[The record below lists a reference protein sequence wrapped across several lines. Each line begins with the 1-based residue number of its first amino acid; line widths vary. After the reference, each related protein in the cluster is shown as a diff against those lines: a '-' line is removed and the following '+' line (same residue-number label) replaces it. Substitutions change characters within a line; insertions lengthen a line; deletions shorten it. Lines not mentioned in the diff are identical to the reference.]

1 MNKINDKEQIME
13 KNDLHKRES
22 IEFLIKNT
30 DMFLDTDYDKLASQI
45 EGHRYFLG
53 KNLQMPITWDE
64 AVYSYMSNLY
74 EPISQV
80 METWTTQMS
89 FPGKRKADLF
99 FEICDHLYYLS
110 VEKQSEVNA
119 YDAVLDYN
127 AQYGKT
133 IGRILA
139 KLLSIKGAA

>member
-1 MNKINDKEQIME
+1 MD
-13 KNDLHKRES
+13 KNDLHKKES

-30 DMFLDTDYDKLASQI
+30 DMFLDADYNKLASHI

-53 KNLQMPITWDE
+53 KNLNMPITWDE
-64 AVYSYMSNLY
+64 AVYSWMSNLY

-99 FEICDHLYYLS
+99 FEVCDHLYYLS
-110 VEKQSEVNA
+110 VEKQKEVNA

-139 KLLSIKGAA
+139 KLLSIKYAA

>member
-1 MNKINDKEQIME
+1 MDKIDVHMK
-13 KNDLHKRES
+13 ES
-22 IEFLIKNT
+22 IEFLIKNN
-30 DMFLDTDYDKLASQI
+30 DMFLDADYNKLASHI

-53 KNLQMPITWDE
+53 KNLNMPITWDE
-64 AVYSYMSNLY
+64 AVYSWMSNLY

-99 FEICDHLYYLS
+99 FEVCDHLYYLS
-110 VEKQSEVNA
+110 VEKQKEVNA

-139 KLLSIKGAA
+139 KLLSIKYAA

>member
-1 MNKINDKEQIME
+1 MQN
-13 KNDLHKRES
+13 NDLHKKES

-30 DMFLDTDYDKLASQI
+30 DMFLDSDYDKLAAQI

-53 KNLQMPITWDE
+53 KNLNMPITWDE
-64 AVYSYMSNLY
+64 AVYSWMSNLY

-99 FEICDHLYYLS
+99 FEVCDHLYYLS
-110 VEKQSEVNA
+110 VEKQTEVNA

-127 AQYGKT
+127 AQYGKA

-139 KLLSIKGAA
+139 KLLTIKGAA

>member
-1 MNKINDKEQIME
+1 MD
-13 KNDLHKRES
+13 KNDLHKKES

-30 DMFLDTDYDKLASQI
+30 DMFLDADYDKLAAHI

-53 KNLQMPITWDE
+53 KNLNMPITWDE
-64 AVYSYMSNLY
+64 AVYSWMSNLY

-89 FPGKRKADLF
+89 FPSKRKADLF
-99 FEICDHLYYLS
+99 FEVCDHLYYLS
-110 VEKQSEVNA
+110 VEKQKEVNA

-139 KLLSIKGAA
+139 KLLSIKYAA

>member
-1 MNKINDKEQIME
+1 MQN
-13 KNDLHKRES
+13 NDLHKKES

-30 DMFLDTDYDKLASQI
+30 DMFLDSDYDKLAAHI

-53 KNLQMPITWDE
+53 KNLNMPITWDE
-64 AVYSYMSNLY
+64 AVFSWMSNLY

-89 FPGKRKADLF
+89 FPGKRRADLF
-99 FEICDHLYYLS
+99 FEVCDHLYYLS
-110 VEKQSEVNA
+110 VEKQKEVNA

-127 AQYGKT
+127 AQYGKA

-139 KLLSIKGAA
+139 KLLTIKGAA

>member
-1 MNKINDKEQIME
+1 MQN
-13 KNDLHKRES
+13 NDLHKKES

-30 DMFLDTDYDKLASQI
+30 DMFLDSDYDKLAAQI

-53 KNLQMPITWDE
+53 KNLNMPITWDE
-64 AVYSYMSNLY
+64 AVYSWMSNLY

-99 FEICDHLYYLS
+99 FEVCDHLYYMS
-110 VEKQSEVNA
+110 VEKQTEVNA

-127 AQYGKT
+127 AQYGKA

-139 KLLSIKGAA
+139 KLLSVKGAA

>member
-1 MNKINDKEQIME
+1 MQN
-13 KNDLHKRES
+13 NDLHKKES

-30 DMFLDTDYDKLASQI
+30 DMFLDSDYDKLAAQI

-53 KNLQMPITWDE
+53 KNLNMPITWDE
-64 AVYSYMSNLY
+64 AVYSWMSNLY

-99 FEICDHLYYLS
+99 FEVCDHLYYLS
-110 VEKQSEVNA
+110 VEKQTEVNA

-127 AQYGKT
+127 AQYGKA

-139 KLLSIKGAA
+139 KLLSVKGAA

>member
-1 MNKINDKEQIME
+1 MD
-13 KNDLHKRES
+13 KNDLHKKEC

-30 DMFLDTDYDKLASQI
+30 DMFLDADYNKLASHI

-53 KNLQMPITWDE
+53 KNLNMPITWDE
-64 AVYSYMSNLY
+64 AVYSWMSNLY
-74 EPISQV
+74 DPISQV

-99 FEICDHLYYLS
+99 FEVCDHLYYLS
-110 VEKQSEVNA
+110 VEKQKEVNA

-139 KLLSIKGAA
+139 KLLSIKYAA

>member
-1 MNKINDKEQIME
+1 MD
-13 KNDLHKRES
+13 KNDLHKKES

-30 DMFLDTDYDKLASQI
+30 DMFLDADYDKLASHI

-53 KNLQMPITWDE
+53 KNLNMPITWDE
-64 AVYSYMSNLY
+64 AVYSWMSNLY

-99 FEICDHLYYLS
+99 FEVCDHLYYLS
-110 VEKQSEVNA
+110 VEKQKEVNA

-127 AQYGKT
+127 AQYGKA

-139 KLLSIKGAA
+139 KLLSIKYAA

>member
-1 MNKINDKEQIME
+1 MQN
-13 KNDLHKRES
+13 NDLHKKES

-30 DMFLDTDYDKLASQI
+30 DMFLDSDYDKLAAQI

-53 KNLQMPITWDE
+53 KNLNMPITWDD
-64 AVYSYMSNLY
+64 AVYSWMSNLY

-99 FEICDHLYYLS
+99 FEVCDHLYYMS
-110 VEKQSEVNA
+110 VEKQTEVNA

-127 AQYGKT
+127 AQYGKA

-139 KLLSIKGAA
+139 KLLTIKGAA

>member
-1 MNKINDKEQIME
+1 MQN
-13 KNDLHKRES
+13 NDLHKKES

-30 DMFLDTDYDKLASQI
+30 DMFLDSDYDKLASQI

-53 KNLQMPITWDE
+53 KNLNMPITWDE
-64 AVYSYMSNLY
+64 AVYSWMSNLY

-80 METWTTQMS
+80 METWTTQIS

-99 FEICDHLYYLS
+99 FEVCDHLYYLS
-110 VEKQSEVNA
+110 VEKQTEVNA

-127 AQYGKT
+127 AQYGKA

-139 KLLSIKGAA
+139 KLLSVKGAA

>member
-1 MNKINDKEQIME
+1 MD
-13 KNDLHKRES
+13 KNDLHKKES

-30 DMFLDTDYDKLASQI
+30 DMFLDADYNKLASHI

-53 KNLQMPITWDE
+53 KNLNMPITWDE
-64 AVYSYMSNLY
+64 AVYSWMSNLY

-99 FEICDHLYYLS
+99 FEVCDHLYYMS
-110 VEKQSEVNA
+110 VEKQTEVNA

-139 KLLSIKGAA
+139 KLLSIKYAA

>member
-1 MNKINDKEQIME
+1 MD
-13 KNDLHKRES
+13 KNDLHKKES

-30 DMFLDTDYDKLASQI
+30 DMFLDADYDKLAAHI

-53 KNLQMPITWDE
+53 KNLNMPITWDE
-64 AVYSYMSNLY
+64 AVYSWMSNLY

-99 FEICDHLYYLS
+99 FEVCDHLYYLS
-110 VEKQSEVNA
+110 VEKQKEVNA

-139 KLLSIKGAA
+139 KLLSIKYAA

>member
-1 MNKINDKEQIME
+1 MQN
-13 KNDLHKRES
+13 NDLHKKES

-30 DMFLDTDYDKLASQI
+30 DMFLDADYEKLASQI

-64 AVYSYMSNLY
+64 AVYSWMSNLY

-99 FEICDHLYYLS
+99 FEVCDHLYYLS
-110 VEKQSEVNA
+110 VAKQSEVNA

-133 IGRILA
+133 LGRILA
-139 KLLSIKGAA
+139 KLMSFNHAA

>member
-1 MNKINDKEQIME
+1 MQN
-13 KNDLHKRES
+13 NDLHKKES

-30 DMFLDTDYDKLASQI
+30 DMFLDSDYDKLAAHI

-53 KNLQMPITWDE
+53 KNLNMPITWDE
-64 AVYSYMSNLY
+64 AVYSWMSNLY

-99 FEICDHLYYLS
+99 FEVCDHLYYMS
-110 VEKQSEVNA
+110 VEKQTEVNA

-127 AQYGKT
+127 AQYGKA

-139 KLLSIKGAA
+139 KLLTIKGAA

>member
-1 MNKINDKEQIME
+1 MD
-13 KNDLHKRES
+13 KNDLHKKEC

-30 DMFLDTDYDKLASQI
+30 DMFLDADYNKLASHI

-53 KNLQMPITWDE
+53 KNLNMPITWDE
-64 AVYSYMSNLY
+64 AVYSWMSNLY

-99 FEICDHLYYLS
+99 FEVCDHLYYLS
-110 VEKQSEVNA
+110 VEKQKEVNA

-139 KLLSIKGAA
+139 KLLSIKYAA

>member
-1 MNKINDKEQIME
+1 MD
-13 KNDLHKRES
+13 KNDLHKKES

-30 DMFLDTDYDKLASQI
+30 DMFLDADYNKLASHI

-53 KNLQMPITWDE
+53 KNLNMPITWDE
-64 AVYSYMSNLY
+64 AVYSWMSNLY

-99 FEICDHLYYLS
+99 FEVCDHLYYLS
-110 VEKQSEVNA
+110 VDKQKEVNA

-139 KLLSIKGAA
+139 KLLSIKYAA

>member
-1 MNKINDKEQIME
+1 MQN
-13 KNDLHKRES
+13 NDLQKKES

-30 DMFLDTDYDKLASQI
+30 DMFLEADYEKLASHI

-64 AVYSYMSNLY
+64 AVYSWMSNLY

-80 METWTTQMS
+80 METLTTQMS

-99 FEICDHLYYLS
+99 FEMCDHLYYLS
-110 VEKQSEVNA
+110 VAKQSEVNS

-133 IGRILA
+133 LGRILA
-139 KLLSIKGAA
+139 KLLSFKRAA

>member
-1 MNKINDKEQIME
+1 MQN
-13 KNDLHKRES
+13 NDLHKKES

-30 DMFLDTDYDKLASQI
+30 DMFLDADYEKLASQI

-64 AVYSYMSNLY
+64 AVYSWMSNLY

-99 FEICDHLYYLS
+99 FEVCDHLYYLS
-110 VEKQSEVNA
+110 VAKQSEVNA

-133 IGRILA
+133 LGRILA
-139 KLLSIKGAA
+139 KLISFNHAA

>member
-1 MNKINDKEQIME
+1 MD
-13 KNDLHKRES
+13 KNDLHKKES

-30 DMFLDTDYDKLASQI
+30 DMFLDADYNKLASHI

-53 KNLQMPITWDE
+53 KNLNMPITWDE
-64 AVYSYMSNLY
+64 AVYSWMSNLY

-99 FEICDHLYYLS
+99 FEVCDHLYYLS
-110 VEKQSEVNA
+110 VEKQKEVNA

-127 AQYGKT
+127 AQYGKA

-139 KLLSIKGAA
+139 KLLSIKYAA

>member
-1 MNKINDKEQIME
+1 MD
-13 KNDLHKRES
+13 KNDLHKKES

-30 DMFLDTDYDKLASQI
+30 DMFLDADYDKLAAHI

-53 KNLQMPITWDE
+53 KNLNMPITWDE
-64 AVYSYMSNLY
+64 AVYSWMSNLY

-99 FEICDHLYYLS
+99 FEVCDHLYYLS
-110 VEKQSEVNA
+110 LEKQKEVNA

-139 KLLSIKGAA
+139 KLLSIKYAA

>member
-1 MNKINDKEQIME
+1 MQN
-13 KNDLHKRES
+13 NDLHKKES

-30 DMFLDTDYDKLASQI
+30 DMFLDSDYDKLASQI

-53 KNLQMPITWDE
+53 KNLNMPITWDE
-64 AVYSYMSNLY
+64 AVYSWMSNLY

-80 METWTTQMS
+80 METWTTQIS

-99 FEICDHLYYLS
+99 FEVCDHLYYLS
-110 VEKQSEVNA
+110 VEKQTEVNA

-127 AQYGKT
+127 AQYGKA

>member
-1 MNKINDKEQIME
+1 MD
-13 KNDLHKRES
+13 KNDLHKKES

-30 DMFLDTDYDKLASQI
+30 DMFLDADYDKLAAHI

-53 KNLQMPITWDE
+53 KNLNMPITWDE
-64 AVYSYMSNLY
+64 AVYSWMSNLY

-99 FEICDHLYYLS
+99 FEVCDHLYYLS
-110 VEKQSEVNA
+110 LEKQKEVNT

-139 KLLSIKGAA
+139 KLLSIKYAA

>member
-1 MNKINDKEQIME
+1 MD
-13 KNDLHKRES
+13 KNDLHKKES

-30 DMFLDTDYDKLASQI
+30 DMFLDADYDKLAAHI

-53 KNLQMPITWDE
+53 KNLNMSITWDE
-64 AVYSYMSNLY
+64 AVYSWMSNLY

-99 FEICDHLYYLS
+99 FEVCDHLYYLS
-110 VEKQSEVNA
+110 VEKQKEVNA

-139 KLLSIKGAA
+139 KLLSIKYAA

>member
-1 MNKINDKEQIME
+1 
-13 KNDLHKRES
+13 
-22 IEFLIKNT
+22 
-30 DMFLDTDYDKLASQI
+30 
-45 EGHRYFLG
+45 
-53 KNLQMPITWDE
+53 MPITWDE
-64 AVYSYMSNLY
+64 AVYSWMSNLY

-99 FEICDHLYYLS
+99 FEVCDHLYYMS
-110 VEKQSEVNA
+110 VEKQTEVNA

-127 AQYGKT
+127 AQYGKA

-139 KLLSIKGAA
+139 KLLSVKGAA

>member
-1 MNKINDKEQIME
+1 MD
-13 KNDLHKRES
+13 KNDLHKKES

-30 DMFLDTDYDKLASQI
+30 DMFLDADYDKLASHI

-53 KNLQMPITWDE
+53 KNLNMPITWDE
-64 AVYSYMSNLY
+64 AVYSWMSNLY

-99 FEICDHLYYLS
+99 FEVCDHLYYLS
-110 VEKQSEVNA
+110 VEKQKEVNA

-139 KLLSIKGAA
+139 KLLSIKYAA

>member
-1 MNKINDKEQIME
+1 MN
-13 KNDLHKRES
+13 KNDLHKKES

-30 DMFLDTDYDKLASQI
+30 DMFLDADYDKLAAHI

-53 KNLQMPITWDE
+53 KNLNMPITWDE
-64 AVYSYMSNLY
+64 AVYSWMSNLY

-99 FEICDHLYYLS
+99 FEVCDHLYYLS
-110 VEKQSEVNA
+110 VEKQKEVNA

-139 KLLSIKGAA
+139 KLLSIKYAA

>member
-1 MNKINDKEQIME
+1 MDK
-13 KNDLHKRES
+13 NYLHKKES

-30 DMFLDTDYDKLASQI
+30 DMFLDADYDKLAAHI

-53 KNLQMPITWDE
+53 KNLNMPITWDE
-64 AVYSYMSNLY
+64 AVYSWMSNLY

-99 FEICDHLYYLS
+99 FEVCDHLYYLS
-110 VEKQSEVNA
+110 VEKQKEVNA

-139 KLLSIKGAA
+139 KLLSIKYAA

>member
-1 MNKINDKEQIME
+1 MQN
-13 KNDLHKRES
+13 NDLHKKES

-30 DMFLDTDYDKLASQI
+30 DMFLDADYNKLASHI

-53 KNLQMPITWDE
+53 KNLNMPITWDE
-64 AVYSYMSNLY
+64 AVYSWMSNLY

-99 FEICDHLYYLS
+99 FEVCDHLYYLS
-110 VEKQSEVNA
+110 VERQKEVNA

-139 KLLSIKGAA
+139 RLLSIKNAA

>member
-1 MNKINDKEQIME
+1 MQN
-13 KNDLHKRES
+13 NDLHKKES

-30 DMFLDTDYDKLASQI
+30 DMFLDADYNKLASHI

-53 KNLQMPITWDE
+53 KNLNMPITWDE
-64 AVYSYMSNLY
+64 AVYSWMSNLY

-99 FEICDHLYYLS
+99 FEVCDHLYYLS
-110 VEKQSEVNA
+110 VEKQKEVNA

-139 KLLSIKGAA
+139 KLLSIKYAA

>member
-1 MNKINDKEQIME
+1 MD
-13 KNDLHKRES
+13 KNDLHKKES

-30 DMFLDTDYDKLASQI
+30 DMFLDADYNKLAAHI

-53 KNLQMPITWDE
+53 KNLNMPITWDE
-64 AVYSYMSNLY
+64 AVYSWMSNLY

-99 FEICDHLYYLS
+99 FEVCDHLYYLS
-110 VEKQSEVNA
+110 VEKQKEVNA

-139 KLLSIKGAA
+139 KLLSIKYAA

>member
-1 MNKINDKEQIME
+1 MQN
-13 KNDLHKRES
+13 NDLHKKES

-30 DMFLDTDYDKLASQI
+30 DMFLDSDYDKLAAQI

-53 KNLQMPITWDE
+53 KNLNMPITWDE
-64 AVYSYMSNLY
+64 AVYSWMSNLY

-99 FEICDHLYYLS
+99 FEVCDHLYYMS
-110 VEKQSEVNA
+110 VEKQTEVNA

-127 AQYGKT
+127 AQYGKA

-139 KLLSIKGAA
+139 KLLTIKGAA

>member
-1 MNKINDKEQIME
+1 MD
-13 KNDLHKRES
+13 KNDLHKKES

-30 DMFLDTDYDKLASQI
+30 DMFLDSDYDKLAAHI

-53 KNLQMPITWDE
+53 KNLNMPITWDE
-64 AVYSYMSNLY
+64 AVFSWMSNLY

-89 FPGKRKADLF
+89 FPGKRRADLF
-99 FEICDHLYYLS
+99 FEVCDHLYYLS
-110 VEKQSEVNA
+110 VEKQKEVNA

-127 AQYGKT
+127 AQYGKA

-139 KLLSIKGAA
+139 KLLTIKGAA

>member
-1 MNKINDKEQIME
+1 MD
-13 KNDLHKRES
+13 KNDLHKKES

-30 DMFLDTDYDKLASQI
+30 DMFLDADYDKLATHI
-45 EGHRYFLG
+45 ECHRYFLG
-53 KNLQMPITWDE
+53 KNLNMPITWDE
-64 AVYSYMSNLY
+64 AVYSWMSNLY

-99 FEICDHLYYLS
+99 FEVCDHLYYLS
-110 VEKQSEVNA
+110 VEKQKEVNA

-139 KLLSIKGAA
+139 KLLSIKYAA

>member
-1 MNKINDKEQIME
+1 MDKIDVHMK
-13 KNDLHKRES
+13 ES

-30 DMFLDTDYDKLASQI
+30 DMFLDADYNKLASHI

-53 KNLQMPITWDE
+53 KNLNMPITWDE
-64 AVYSYMSNLY
+64 AVYSWMSNLY

-99 FEICDHLYYLS
+99 FEVCDHLYYLS
-110 VEKQSEVNA
+110 VEKQKEVNA

-139 KLLSIKGAA
+139 KLLSIKYAA